1 MFEPAVL
8 RSCVK
13 KCVCCVCVRCLT
25 CESFARFRCA
35 KRSSVCNVP
44 CSFRV
49 VIYVFQL
56 LLFLRRWRRC
66 IDKFGRSC
74 CQHVDV
80 CCLFFFLLSYVLF
93 FGRIKSILVFPQPWG
108 EKCGTCQKIHTHYYC
123 RRSLF
128 AFKRNSKTRATR
140 MRENPKRARAK
151 FSRKQQRHST
161 GVSCVSKRLS

>member
-108 EKCGTCQKIHTHYYC
+108 EKCGTCEKIHTHYYC

-128 AFKRNSKTRATR
+128 AFKKEIRKHVRQECERIQKERVRSSHESNATETQHR
-140 MRENPKRARAK
+140 RVVCK
-151 FSRKQQRHST
+151 
-161 GVSCVSKRLS
+161 

>member
-1 MFEPAVL
+1 MHCCCFPVRLGVLEMFEPAVL

-13 KCVCCVCVRCLT
+13 KCVCVVCVCCLT

-93 FGRIKSILVFPQPWG
+93 FGRIKSILVFPQREG
-108 EKCGTCQKIHTHYYC
+108 KEKCGTCEKIHTQ
-123 RRSLF
+123 F
-128 AFKRNSKTRATR
+128 F
-140 MRENPKRARAK
+140 
-151 FSRKQQRHST
+151 RKVLQPFLLK
-161 GVSCVSKRLS
+161 CFE